1 MKKMLLLVIFAVA
14 TFPGCNQKPDSE
26 VASPVSTNFS
36 AQEYT
41 SAASD
46 ASIKIFAEPPV
57 VDAKGEMAVAPTI
70 SCDSKIIKCES
81 LIPLMQSFY
90 APLHTFEIVDRREI
104 SPGYTAIVLRGSGG
118 GTRDT
123 KSASFMKAES
133 FGVFIVDDAGN
144 HILTLDIF
152 PTRRM
157 ADYDVK
163 LGVCGEGYLVVTG
176 AGSTYGDQEMK
187 KKYFFDLKDRKLNA
201 ALTGGIDVRVT
212 KILELNGTVYCIGIT
227 DEGKTV
233 IARILTPE
241 SSRKTISVI
250 NTIQN
255 EGIEA
260 IKDAR
265 IDNGKLILA
274 GTTYQYVL
282 ANNSWERTSI
292 SKPDAIQ
299 SEDDAIR
306 FTGLQRTW
314 IRAHDS
320 LQRSMDTV
328 IDGNK
333 HRFLVLNDENTAIG
347 SSLPDSGIFDIQNGI
362 GIFHPLPQPTYEQF
376 LKLRPT
382 RVDDGYTKEDTT
394 LESEIGPAQLEGT
407 WIWFGLKFYD
417 GEGYTGIG
425 GIGSF
430 DVLTKKFEIIYPK
443 EIADSSVYSMLL
455 EPKSIWVGLGV
466 QPEGDAY
473 GTGIARIDR
482 KDNSVVRYKV
492 TGLVKTIARAGTSVY
507 AGSSDG
513 VTVIRDDGTVEHIR
527 FSINRDGSYTPTV
540 SK

>member
-1 MKKMLLLVIFAVA
+1 MKKTLLLVIFALV
-14 TFPGCNQKPDSE
+14 TFPGCDQKPDSE
-26 VASPVSTNFS
+26 IASPVSTTLS
-36 AQEYT
+36 AQENT

-46 ASIKIFAEPPV
+46 ASIKIFAEPPM
-57 VDAKGEMAVAPTI
+57 VDANGEIAVAPRI
-70 SCDSKIIKCES
+70 SCDSKIIKCDS

-90 APLHTFEIVDRREI
+90 APLHTFEIVDKREI
-104 SPGYTAIVLRGSGG
+104 TPGYTALVLRGSGG

-123 KSASFMKAES
+123 KSDSFMKAES
-133 FGVFIVDDAGN
+133 FGVFIVDEAGN
-144 HILTLDIF
+144 HVLTLDIF
-152 PTRRM
+152 PTGRM

-163 LGVCGEGYLVVTG
+163 LGVHGDGYLVVTG

-187 KKYFFDLKDRKLNA
+187 RKYFFDLKNRKLNA
-201 ALTGGIDVRVT
+201 AFTGGIDVRVS
-212 KILELNGTVYCIGIT
+212 KILELNGTVYCIGST
-227 DEGKTV
+227 DEEKAV

-241 SSRKTISVI
+241 SSQKTISVI

-274 GTTYQYVL
+274 GKTYQYVL
-282 ANNSWERTSI
+282 ANNSWERTGI
-292 SKPDAIQ
+292 PKPDADQ
-299 SEDDAIR
+299 SDTGSLR
-306 FTGLQRTW
+306 LTGLQRMWAYTQ
-314 IRAHDS
+314 DS
-320 LQRSMDTV
+320 LRRTMDTV

-333 HRFLVLNDENTAIG
+333 HSFLALNDENTAIG
-347 SSLPDSGIFDIQNGI
+347 YSPPDSGIFDIQNGI
-362 GIFHPLPQPTYEQF
+362 GIFYPLPQPAYEQF
-376 LKLRPT
+376 RQYRPS
-382 RVDDGYTKEDTT
+382 RVDDGYTEEDTI

-407 WIWFGLKFYD
+407 RIWFGLKFYD
-417 GEGYTGIG
+417 GEGHTGIG

-430 DVLTKKFEIIYPK
+430 DVMSRKFEIDYLK
-443 EIADSSVYSMLL
+443 EIADSSVYSILV

-466 QPEGDAY
+466 QPEGDAF

-492 TGLVKTIARAGTSVY
+492 TGLVKTIARVGKSVY

-513 VTVIRDDGTVEHIR
+513 VVVIRDDGAVEHIR
-527 FSINRDGSYTPTV
+527 FSINRDGGYTPTV